1 MFLLLSALLLAP
13 DPPAPALTVPI
24 GYCSSLKEIDAV
36 RAAGFDYVELRTSDV
51 AALPDAEFEKLAEDL
66 ERRGPPVSVTYTFIP
81 EIGYAG
87 RMSVEARSADFAA
100 EAPRSIAFLRAAF
113 AR

>member
-1 MFLLLSALLLAP
+1 MLLLLSALLLAP
-13 DPPAPALTVPI
+13 EGSAPPLAVPI

-36 RAAGFDYVELRTSDV
+36 RAAGFDYVRAVDDPAIQLTVDYTVLCASLR
-51 AALPDAEFEKLAEDL
+51 
-66 ERRGPPVSVTYTFIP
+66 

-100 EAPRSIAFLRAAF
+100 EAPRSIAFLRGAF